1 MIVFTTSD
9 SSEGEEK
16 NPDLSKD
23 THWCALL
30 STGRAGDDD
39 YVLRLRMR
47 HSYVQDERPFRT
59 GVLPCL

>member
-23 THWCALL
+23 AHWFDLL
-30 STGRAGDDD
+30 SACIPSGVGGSAGDDD
-39 YVLRLRMR
+39 
-47 HSYVQDERPFRT
+47 
-59 GVLPCL
+59 